1 MFLHSYIFNDNKNVC
16 KFIKKTLNEKNV
28 YAFLIKKTFTNWLGS
43 KQQNFQQLPSKATY
57 QKELHFVV

>member
-43 KQQNFQQLPSKATY
+43 KQQNF
-57 QKELHFVV
+57 